1 MINICVAGATGWTGS
16 PLARSVIDAD
26 DLALVSAVSRS
37 AAGKDLG
44 EAWGGDKLGVPVF
57 ATVDEALDGVDVLI
71 DYTSHDSVK
80 ANTLAA
86 VAKGVAVVIGS
97 SGLTSA
103 DFDEIETAATAQGVG
118 VMAAGNFSVTAA
130 MAQAGALLAARHLP
144 QWEVIDYASST
155 KPDVPSGTAR
165 EMAER
170 LSAVR
175 RPEIGVAVDKIAG
188 PQEARGADVDGTQV
202 HSIRLPSFVVST
214 EVIFALPDERLV
226 IRHDAGSS
234 PDPYVTGTLMAA
246 RAMPGRVGVTRGLDT
261 LLLEG

>member
-1 MINICVAGATGWTGS
+1 MSPVA
-16 PLARSVIDAD
+16 P
-26 DLALVSAVSRS
+26 
-37 AAGKDLG
+37 
-44 EAWGGDKLGVPVF
+44 
-57 ATVDEALDGVDVLI
+57 
-71 DYTSHDSVK
+71 
-80 ANTLAA
+80 
-86 VAKGVAVVIGS
+86 
-97 SGLTSA
+97 
-103 DFDEIETAATAQGVG
+103 
-118 VMAAGNFSVTAA
+118 
-130 MAQAGALLAARHLP
+130 
-144 QWEVIDYASST
+144 
-155 KPDVPSGTAR
+155 R